1 MKERAH
7 WSGQGFEEREREGK
21 RECEL
26 SEVNA
31 LLRCR
36 QTRRGSLILLL
47 EHTTTRLKVKCCRL
61 TSEQGEEGT
70 VYIDKDITLVGGDSK
85 RIRLSYLMTD

>member
-1 MKERAH
+1 M
-7 WSGQGFEEREREGK
+7 
-21 RECEL
+21 

-31 LLRCR
+31 LLKCK
-36 QTRRGSLILLL
+36 QVRRGSLILLL
-47 EHTTTRLKVKCCRL
+47 EHTTTRLYIKHHGL

-70 VYIDKDITLVGGDSK
+70 VYIDKDITLVGRDSK